1 MSGLAAD
8 PTNPTRRPK
17 LPSPPAGSVPLDPV
31 AERLWQRWENGE
43 RPDVYDF
50 IELSG
55 NLPAECLIAV
65 LEVDQRE
72 RWQRGERVFAESYLG
87 RFPNL
92 TSDSRTFSL
101 IVNEI
106 HLRQSLG
113 DVGLLDEYRRRFPEF
128 TRQLALLAD

>member
-8 PTNPTRRPK
+8 PTNPSRRPK
-17 LPSPPAGSVPLDPV
+17 LPSPPAGNVPLDPI
-31 AERLWQRWENGE
+31 AERLWRRWESGE

-55 NLPAECLIAV
+55 NLAPESLIAV

-72 RWQRGERVFAESYLG
+72 RWQRGERLFAEAYLR

-92 TSDSRTFSL
+92 SSDPRTFSL
-101 IVNEI
+101 IVGEI
-106 HLRQSLG
+106 HLRQSVG
-113 DVGLLDEYRRRFPEF
+113 DIGLLDEY
-128 TRQLALLAD
+128 